1 MTESR
6 TELSRAIF
14 DALEKRHATQAN
26 GLSRAWIYAEEVRI
40 STGFFPYGGPGV
52 RSLEMD
58 PVIRAASD
66 QRIDAFAL
74 HTWPSK
80 KYRRIAYEV
89 KASRSDLLRE
99 LAQPWKCEAALA
111 LSNEFFLVAP
121 TDVLTGGI
129 TDDFPETWGI
139 MSYHKGRTTTIKRPK
154 WRDTPY
160 PPYSFM
166 LSLARN
172 LQSEPVRV

>member
-1 MTESR
+1 MTEHGSGYR
-6 TELSRAIF
+6 YTRAIL
-14 DALEKRHATQAN
+14 DALRKRHEYQAN
-26 GLSRAWIYAEEVRI
+26 GLSKAWIYVEEVRV
-40 STGFFPYGGPGV
+40 STGFFPLR
-52 RSLEMD
+52 RSDMD

-80 KYRRIAYEV
+80 KYRRVAYEV

-99 LAQPWKCEAALA
+99 LDQPEKCAVALA

-121 TDVLTGGI
+121 TDILIGGI

-139 MSYHKGRTTTIKRPK
+139 MSYYKGRTTTIKRAK
-154 WRDTPY
+154 WRDTPE

-166 LSLARN
+166 LSVARN
-172 LQSEPVRV
+172 LQSKEALP